1 MTFSKVVISTSV
13 KIWSIS
19 GISRAPLE
27 AKEKKDQRGTGSW
40 QREESWSLSD
50 HTRKRGRKYSL
61 EEDAR
66 VVEEII
72 QS

>member
-27 AKEKKDQRGTGSW
+27 AKEKKDQLLGQRNRELAERGIMVS
-40 QREESWSLSD
+40 QRPHKEERQGVL
-50 HTRKRGRKYSL
+50 T
-61 EEDAR
+61 
-66 VVEEII
+66 
-72 QS
+72 